1 MPMKR
6 PSPRL
11 LLRLIRFAS
20 HRRDSRVPRAKPQLQ
35 SRRPRWHG
43 RLRPPLA
50 SLARRLSC
58 RQGCCARPRGKAPK
72 NFACGANTLPFFWP
86 AAQRSPQNFRLR
98 RRFSPTKIPFTL
110 PLDAANPSRCLT
122 RHSGGTGPYND
133 RGSQQLPSAG
143 VAWEHTKAALASL
156 GTASAVRGSRG
167 ACGEL
172 VAPCR
177 QCRLRTRFC
186 TLETRCPPRRSE
198 RPLTYVTCEQIQSG
212 EK

>member
-110 PLDAANPSRCLT
+110 PLDAANPSRRQVYAMAMGATCT
-122 RHSGGTGPYND
+122 PHMRA
-133 RGSQQLPSAG
+133 RG
-143 VAWEHTKAALASL
+143 VACPYLDVETKV
-156 GTASAVRGSRG
+156 TAPTSG
-167 ACGEL
+167 
-172 VAPCR
+172 PPP
-177 QCRLRTRFC
+177 
-186 TLETRCPPRRSE
+186 PPR
-198 RPLTYVTCEQIQSG
+198 G
-212 EK
+212 

>member
-86 AAQRSPQNFRLR
+86 AAQRSPKNFRLR

-110 PLDAANPSRCLT
+110 PLDAANPSRCP
-122 RHSGGTGPYND
+122 RGT
-133 RGSQQLPSAG
+133 SAIRTLYPCAKYSFPAAG
-143 VAWEHTKAALASL
+143 CHHERSLALAFTCTSVIVQAL
-156 GTASAVRGSRG
+156 RLWRSIGCNLARTIQDARG
-167 ACGEL
+167 AEL
-172 VAPCR
+172 AC
-177 QCRLRTRFC
+177 
-186 TLETRCPPRRSE
+186 
-198 RPLTYVTCEQIQSG
+198 
-212 EK
+212 

>member
-110 PLDAANPSRCLT
+110 PLDAANPSRCPL
-122 RHSGGTGPYND
+122 R
-133 RGSQQLPSAG
+133 
-143 VAWEHTKAALASL
+143 AS
-156 GTASAVRGSRG
+156 V
-167 ACGEL
+167 
-172 VAPCR
+172 
-177 QCRLRTRFC
+177 QC
-186 TLETRCPPRRSE
+186 
-198 RPLTYVTCEQIQSG
+198 VSG
-212 EK
+212 EKSEENLIECCVSRRLMYVRALVIGPKSGQLAARNLLQSSSNFV